1 MLQTVFM
8 NKKILVKTKPDNTDD
23 ASIAAMALSKQNA
36 GQYKEAIELYKQ
48 LLKRADNKVWRQ
60 ALAQCYLQRAL
71 SFAEKGMVKE
81 AVVLWENYARNDQA
95 PYQGYDCY
103 IAWFFQ
109 INNIAKVKTYLSR
122 LSVQQLDEHYPDLA
136 GLLGL
141 LIITEKP
148 ELEVMLPKDSVFI
161 THLGLVRA
169 ALKAYQNNKLEEL
182 EQALKQ
188 LPFRSAFRDFRTV
201 LKAALSLPE
210 SVEQA
215 QSLLTKISAASPY
228 YQAAQLML
236 ASTHKGSVL
245 FNDLLQFEPKQRQVI
260 GAIKKFSKKQFELL
274 EALVK
279 QKDHLSDKIKFNTAI
294 QYREL
299 LGLDLAKAYCRA
311 MLITYPAGQRDFN
324 KHFGGIDE
332 FEQFRL
338 KALKY
343 ESDRDYD
350 SAEYYWKQCIAL
362 LKKQGAPADF
372 KIALIMRH
380 VAAHKRTPEEAVQW
394 LVDSLD
400 HDPGDRDSYLK
411 ILQYYEHPQ
420 QQDDV
425 YKQWLDKAI
434 KAFPNDIDML
444 VLAIKAALANKA
456 FKKATQYAKTI
467 LKIDPVNTFA
477 KQVLF
482 TSHLAHARK
491 LIKTKKFHLVENEI
505 QQAEKLNIGKR
516 YQTQAQLMRGFFV
529 FMTEDKKQGL
539 QQIADAAQKM
549 NEGSLCA
556 HFCIVME
563 TLLMGLTLAPILK
576 DLPPPAK
583 SYQLPE
589 QELARLVQ
597 LIQQY
602 HSNDNGNHAVLH
614 KALEKIKTIIKQSV
628 KQQNYSE
635 ETLLMLCQCLDI
647 IGHFELLRF
656 CAKSAWSRWI
666 KPVWVF
672 YKIYSAANGQA
683 EQCSNFDIVKLKYQ
697 LEEAQKQAD
706 ERTAM
711 LIAKFIAQYYET
723 QNPFGGAFFDDD
735 FDDYDEFDEEDASSI
750 ELFAHLPQDIFN
762 KIEKKMNEIMRRNP
776 AERVMNMIIQLLSK
790 NIDASF
796 ILTNPDAFFGLLA
809 LYAAKELG
817 IDTGVSVGQII
828 DFYKDSASSKPSSF
842 PFF

>member
-1 MLQTVFM
+1 M
-8 NKKILVKTKPDNTDD
+8 NKKIPIKTKPDNTED

-48 LLKRADNKVWRQ
+48 LLKRADNKAWRQ

-81 AVVLWENYARNDQA
+81 AVVLWDNYAESA
-95 PYQGYDCY
+95 ESPYQGYDCY
-103 IAWFFQ
+103 IAWLFQ
-109 INNIAKVKTYLSR
+109 INNTAKVKTCLSR
-122 LSVQQLDEHYPDLA
+122 LSAQQLDEYYPDLA

-148 ELEVMLPKDSVFI
+148 ELDVMLPKDSAFI
-161 THLGLVRA
+161 IHLGFVRA

-188 LPFRSAFRDFRTV
+188 LPFRSAFRDFRTL
-201 LKAALSLPE
+201 LKAALSLPD
-210 SVEQA
+210 SAEQA
-215 QSLLTKISAASPY
+215 QSLLTKIPAASPY
-228 YQAAQLML
+228 YQSAQLLL
-236 ASTHKGSVL
+236 AATHNGSVL
-245 FNDLLQFEPKQRQVI
+245 VNDLLQLDFKQRQII
-260 GAIKKFSKKQFELL
+260 GTVKEFSKKQFELL
-274 EALVK
+274 ETLLK
-279 QKDHLSDKIKFNTAI
+279 QKDHLSDKVRFNSAI

-299 LGLDLAKAYCRA
+299 FGLDLAKAYCRA
-311 MLITYPAGQRDFN
+311 ILITYPAGQRDFN

-338 KALKY
+338 KALQH
-343 ESDRDYD
+343 ERDRDYD
-350 SAEYYWKQCIAL
+350 SAEYYWKQGITL
-362 LKKQGAPADF
+362 LKKQGAPAAF

-380 VAAHKRTPEEAVQW
+380 IAAHKQTPREAMQW
-394 LVDSLD
+394 LVDSLE

-420 QQDDV
+420 QQADD

-444 VLAIKAALANKA
+444 VLVIKAALANKA
-456 FKKATQYAKTI
+456 FKKATQYAQAI

-491 LIKTKKFHLVENEI
+491 LIKTKKFHLVEKEI

-539 QQIADAAQKM
+539 QQIADAMQKM

-576 DLPPPAK
+576 ALPAPAK
-583 SYQLPE
+583 NYQLSE
-589 QELARLVQ
+589 QELTRLVQ
-597 LIQQY
+597 LVQQY
-602 HSNDNGNHAVLH
+602 HSNDKGNQTVLH
-614 KALEKIKTIIKQSV
+614 KALEKIKAIIKQSV
-628 KQQNYSE
+628 KQQKYSE
-635 ETLLMLCQCLDI
+635 ETLLMLCQCLDS
-647 IGHFELLRF
+647 IGHFELLRH
-656 CAKSAWSRWI
+656 CAKIALPRWV
-666 KPVWVF
+666 KPIWVF
-672 YKIYSAANGQA
+672 YKTYAEANGQA
-683 EQCSNFDIVKLKYQ
+683 DQCSNFEIIRLKYQ
-697 LEEAQKQAD
+697 LGEAHKQSD
-706 ERTAM
+706 DRTVM
-711 LIAKFIAQYYET
+711 LIAKFIDQYYKAH
-723 QNPFGGAFFDDD
+723 NPLGSGFFGDD
-735 FDDYDEFDEEDASSI
+735 FDDDDDFDEEDASSI
-750 ELFAHLPQDIFN
+750 DLFDHLPEELFN
-762 KIEKKMNEIMRRNP
+762 KIQKKMEEIMRRNP
-776 AERVMNMIIQLLSK
+776 PDRVINAISK
-790 NIDASF
+790 LASKKLDVSF
-796 ILTNPDAFFGLLA
+796 ILTNPDTFWGLLA
-809 LYAAKELG
+809 LHAASELG
-817 IDTGVSVGQII
+817 IDTGVSADEVLSFSQEEAG
-828 DFYKDSASSKPSSF
+828 SKSSSF